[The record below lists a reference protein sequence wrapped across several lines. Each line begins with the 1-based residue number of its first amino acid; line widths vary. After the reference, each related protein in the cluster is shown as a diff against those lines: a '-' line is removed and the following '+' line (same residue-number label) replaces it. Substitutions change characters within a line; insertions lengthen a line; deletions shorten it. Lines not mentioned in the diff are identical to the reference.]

1 MIESFYNARTGAI
14 ANNYGINVLSNNISN
29 INTVG
34 YKTDHTT
41 FSDTLYTNL
50 RNPDYAGDSLQAG
63 HGSRVNAIASNMEQG
78 ALEETGY
85 PLHFA
90 IHGEGFFAIEDEN
103 QNIYYTRAGNF
114 QLSNRDGEF
123 YLTDTQGNT
132 VLDVNYSPILVE
144 GEAMEKPS
152 LENLQIGLFE
162 FANNYGLQKVAST
175 RYQMTE
181 ESQDSYP
188 VDNSRIKQG
197 YLENSNVFLPTE
209 MTNVIRTQR
218 AFQANTKI
226 IQMADEMEQ
235 ILNNLR

>member
-63 HGSRVNAIASNMEQG
+63 HGSRVNAIATNMEAG

-162 FANNYGLQKVAST
+162 FANNYGLQKVACT

>member
-1 MIESFYNARTGAI
+1 MII
-14 ANNYGINVLSNNISN
+14 KNVLSNNIAN

-50 RNPDYAGDSLQAG
+50 RNPEYDGDSVQAG
-63 HGSRVNAIASNMEQG
+63 HGSKVNAIATNMEQG

-90 IHGEGFFAIEDEN
+90 INGEGFFAVEDEK

-114 QLSNRDGEF
+114 QMSNRDGEF
-123 YLTDTQGNT
+123 YLTDTQGNA
-132 VLDVNYSPILVE
+132 VLDENYSPILLE
-144 GEAMEKPS
+144 GEMLDNPN
-152 LENLQIGLFE
+152 LENLNLGLFG
-162 FANNYGLQKVAST
+162 FANNYGLMKVASN
-175 RYQMTE
+175 RYQPTA

-188 VDNSRIKQG
+188 LDNKRIKQG

-235 ILNNLR
+235 TLNNLR

>member
-63 HGSRVNAIASNMEQG
+63 HGSRVNAIATNMEQG

-90 IHGEGFFAIEDEN
+90 IHGEGFFAVEDEN
-103 QNIYYTRAGNF
+103 QNIYYKFKPKYSEIMVNHFDYCIFTI
-114 QLSNRDGEF
+114 SNLITF
-123 YLTDTQGNT
+123 Y
-132 VLDVNYSPILVE
+132 
-144 GEAMEKPS
+144 
-152 LENLQIGLFE
+152 
-162 FANNYGLQKVAST
+162 
-175 RYQMTE
+175 
-181 ESQDSYP
+181 
-188 VDNSRIKQG
+188 
-197 YLENSNVFLPTE
+197 
-209 MTNVIRTQR
+209 
-218 AFQANTKI
+218 
-226 IQMADEMEQ
+226 
-235 ILNNLR
+235 